1 MTFPNKLEFKE
12 TIRLALPVMIGQVG
26 HMMMGVVDSVMVGQ
40 VGAAPLAAAAIGHGL
55 FVLILIFGIGVS
67 MAISPLVAMFVGSGM
82 QERTGTIFRH
92 GFLVNTILG
101 IMLSIGGYYF
111 AHILYYLD
119 QPDEVTYRAVQYM
132 QILSLSII
140 PVMIFQTYRQF
151 IEGLSIM
158 KPAMVVTILA
168 NFINVFV
175 NWILIFGNLGAP
187 ALGLAGAGWATFTTR
202 TLMAISLALY
212 VSYAVR
218 FKPLNPRLR
227 FKTIDFKIIRNI
239 LKIGVPGG
247 MQYFFEVG
255 AFTGSAVIIG
265 WLGTT
270 PLAAHQIALNL
281 AAISFMFALGI
292 SSAASIRVGIAVGRQ
307 DIRGIRM
314 AGFSSI
320 MLSCLVMGIFGII
333 FVSFRYFLP
342 SLYIDDPAV
351 IDVAASLL
359 IIAALFQ
366 LSDGTQAVGIGALR
380 GIADTRIPM
389 FITFFAYWVIGLPG
403 GYFLGFT
410 MRLGVEGVWI
420 ALLLALT
427 ASAILLTI
435 RFNLKSKHQVRL

>member
-26 HMMMGVVDSVMVGQ
+26 HMMMGVVDNVMVGQ

-55 FVLILIFGIGVS
+55 FILILIFGIGVS

-92 GFLVNTILG
+92 GFLVNAILG
-101 IMLSIGGYYF
+101 VVLSIVGYYF
-111 AHILYYLD
+111 ANILYYLD

-218 FKPLNPRLR
+218 FKPTNPSLH

-239 LKIGVPGG
+239 LKIGVPSGI
-247 MQYFFEVG
+247 QYFFEVG
-255 AFTGSAVIIG
+255 AFAGSAVIIG

-320 MLSCLVMGIFGII
+320 LLACLVMGIFGII
-333 FVSFRYFLP
+333 FVSFRYILP
-342 SLYIDDPAV
+342 ALYIDDPAV

-410 MRLGVEGVWI
+410 MQLGVEGVWI

-427 ASAILLTI
+427 ASAVLLTI

>member
-1 MTFPNKLEFKE
+1 MTFPNKLEFKA

-26 HMMMGVVDSVMVGQ
+26 HMMMGVVDSIMVGQ

-55 FVLILIFGIGVS
+55 FILILIFGIGVS
-67 MAISPLVAMFVGSGM
+67 MAMSPLVAMFVGSGM

-101 IMLSIGGYYF
+101 LILSIGGYYF
-111 AHILYYLD
+111 AQILYYLD
-119 QPDEVTYRAVQYM
+119 QPDEVTYRAIQYM

-168 NFINVFV
+168 NFINIFV

-218 FKPLNPRLR
+218 FKPSNPNLH
-227 FKTIDFKIIRNI
+227 FKTVDFKIIRNI
-239 LKIGVPGG
+239 LKIGVPSGI
-247 MQYFFEVG
+247 QYFFEVG
-255 AFTGSAVIIG
+255 AFAGSAVIIG

-307 DIRGIRM
+307 DIRGVRM
-314 AGFSSI
+314 AGFSAI
-320 MLSCLVMGIFGII
+320 ILAGLVMGIFGII

-342 SLYIDDPAV
+342 ALYIDDPAV

-410 MRLGVEGVWI
+410 LQLGVQGIWI
-420 ALLLALT
+420 ALLSALT

>member
-26 HMMMGVVDSVMVGQ
+26 HMMMGVVDNVMVGQ

-55 FVLILIFGIGVS
+55 FILILIFGIGVS

-92 GFLVNTILG
+92 GFLVNAILG
-101 IMLSIGGYYF
+101 VVLSIVGYYF
-111 AHILYYLD
+111 ANILYYLD

-218 FKPLNPRLR
+218 FKPTNPSLH

-239 LKIGVPGG
+239 LKIGVPSGI
-247 MQYFFEVG
+247 QYFFEVG
-255 AFTGSAVIIG
+255 AFAGSAVIIG

-292 SSAASIRVGIAVGRQ
+292 SSAASIRVGIAVGRR

-320 MLSCLVMGIFGII
+320 LLACLVMGIFGII
-333 FVSFRYFLP
+333 FVSFRYILP
-342 SLYIDDPAV
+342 ALYIDDPAV

-410 MRLGVEGVWI
+410 MQLGVEGVWI

-427 ASAILLTI
+427 ASAVLLTI

>member
-218 FKPLNPRLR
+218 FKPLNPSLR